1 MAKRWLLSAVSV
13 ALIGSGA
20 YFYQQS
26 SSQPQTFPTL
36 TVVKGTIEKQA
47 VAVGSIVPA
56 HSVSIKSQIDGIVGE
71 IYAQVGEKVEQ
82 GQPLIKVRPNP
93 TPQALTDASTEL
105 MRSEA
110 DLESAKQ
117 KLANLESLVKQEI
130 IPRNYDEYVTA
141 RSVVKSAQANV
152 LQKRQ
157 NLELIRS
164 GEASIGDARLTSTI
178 YAPID
183 GTVLNRKVEVGE
195 PIISTQSSQAA
206 TEMMSVADMNSLIF
220 KGSVSE
226 HDAAQLSPGMSV
238 LLTVAPYPDLE
249 TEGVLT
255 KVAIQ
260 SENLNATQTS
270 SSAKSFDNGFG
281 VGFDNGFGV
290 EVGQL
295 TIPEGVLLR
304 SGFSST
310 AHITLQKSQDVL
322 TLPERVLAFD
332 GESPSVLIPDDSEQ
346 GFHRQPIKLGLS
358 NGINVEVLE
367 GVVLEQEI
375 IDNSMMGVGHG

>member
-1 MAKRWLLSAVSV
+1 MTKRWLVSAVSI
-13 ALIGSGA
+13 ALLGGGT
-20 YFYQQS
+20 YFYLQS
-26 SSQPQTFPTL
+26 AAQPELLPTL
-36 TVVKGTIEKQA
+36 IVEKGTIEKQA
-47 VAVGSIVPA
+47 VAVGKIVPA

-71 IYAQVGEKVEQ
+71 IYAKVGEKVKQ

-93 TPQALTDASTEL
+93 TPQALTDASAEL

-117 KLANLESLVKQEI
+117 KLSNLESLIKQDI
-130 IPRNYDEYVTA
+130 IPSNYDEYVSA
-141 RSVVKSAQANV
+141 RSAVKSAQADV

-183 GTVLNRKVEVGE
+183 GTVLNQKVEVGE

-206 TEMMSVADMNSLIF
+206 TEMMSLADMNSLIF

-226 HDAAQLSPGMSV
+226 HDAAQLSPGTPVM
-238 LLTVAPYPDLE
+238 LTVAPYPDVAIS
-249 TEGVLT
+249 GVLT

-260 SENLNATQTS
+260 SENLNSPEGNA
-270 SSAKSFDNGFG
+270 SAKSFDNGFE
-281 VGFDNGFGV
+281 V
-290 EVGQL
+290 EVGEL
-295 TIPEGVLLR
+295 KIPQDVLLR

-310 AHITLQKSQDVL
+310 AQIILKKSENVL
-322 TLPERVLAFD
+322 TLPERALQFD
-332 GESPSVLIPDDSEQ
+332 GDAPNVLIPDSSEQ
-346 GFHRQPIKLGLS
+346 GFHKQPVKLGLS
-358 NGINVEVLE
+358 DGINVEVLD
-367 GVVLEQEI
+367 GVELDEEV
-375 IDNSMMGVGHG
+375 IDNSMMGAAHG

>member
-1 MAKRWLLSAVSV
+1 MTKRWLVSAVSV
-13 ALIGSGA
+13 ALLGGGA
-20 YFYQQS
+20 YFYLQS
-26 SSQPQTFPTL
+26 SAEPDAFPTL
-36 TVVKGTIEKQA
+36 VVTTGTIEKQA
-47 VAVGSIVPA
+47 VAVGKIVPA

-71 IYAQVGEKVEQ
+71 IYAKVGEKVTQ

-93 TPQALTDASTEL
+93 TPQALTDASAAL

-110 DLESAKQ
+110 DFESAKQ
-117 KLANLESLVKQEI
+117 KLTNLESLVKQNI
-130 IPRNYDEYVTA
+130 IPKNYDEYVSA
-141 RSVVKSAQANV
+141 RSTVKSAQADV

-183 GTVLNRKVEVGE
+183 GTVLNQKVEVGE

-206 TEMMSVADMNSLIF
+206 TEMMSLADMNNLIF

-226 HDAAQLSPGMSV
+226 HDAAQLSPGMPV
-238 LLTVAPYPDLE
+238 LLTVAPYPDVAIS
-249 TEGVLT
+249 GVLT

-260 SENLNATQTS
+260 SENLNSPEGNA
-270 SSAKSFDNGFG
+270 SAKSFDNGFE
-281 VGFDNGFGV
+281 V

-295 TIPEGVLLR
+295 NIPSEVLLR

-310 AHITLQKSQDVL
+310 AKITLKKSENVL
-322 TLPERVLAFD
+322 TLPERALQFEGDA
-332 GESPSVLIPDDSEQ
+332 PHVLIPDSSEQ
-346 GFHRQPIKLGLS
+346 VFHAQPVQLGLS
-358 NGINVEVLE
+358 DGINVEVLD
-367 GVVLEQEI
+367 GVTLDEEI
-375 IDNSMMGVGHG
+375 IDNSMMMGGTHG

>member
-1 MAKRWLLSAVSV
+1 MTKRWLVSAVSI
-13 ALIGSGA
+13 ALLGGA
-20 YFYQQS
+20 TYFYLQS
-26 SSQPQTFPTL
+26 AAQPELLPTL
-36 TVVKGTIEKQA
+36 IVEKGTIEKQA
-47 VAVGSIVPA
+47 VAVGKIVPA

-71 IYAQVGEKVEQ
+71 IYAKVGEKVKQ

-93 TPQALTDASTEL
+93 TPQALTDASAEL

-117 KLANLESLVKQEI
+117 KLSNLESLVKQDI
-130 IPRNYDEYVTA
+130 IPSNYDEYVSA
-141 RSVVKSAQANV
+141 RSAVKSAQADV

-183 GTVLNRKVEVGE
+183 GTVLNQKVEVGE

-206 TEMMSVADMNSLIF
+206 TEMMSLADMNSLIF

-226 HDAAQLSPGMSV
+226 HDAAQLSLGMPV
-238 LLTVAPYPDLE
+238 MLTVAPYPDVAIS
-249 TEGVLT
+249 GVLT

-260 SENLNATQTS
+260 SENLNSPEGNA
-270 SSAKSFDNGFG
+270 SAKSFDNGFE
-281 VGFDNGFGV
+281 V
-290 EVGQL
+290 EVGEL
-295 TIPEGVLLR
+295 KIPQDVLLR

-310 AHITLQKSQDVL
+310 AQIILKKSENVL
-322 TLPERVLAFD
+322 TLPERALQFD
-332 GESPSVLIPDDSEQ
+332 GDAPNVLIPDSSEQ
-346 GFHRQPIKLGLS
+346 GFHKQPVKLGLS
-358 NGINVEVLE
+358 DGINVEVLD
-367 GVVLEQEI
+367 GVELDEKV
-375 IDNSMMGVGHG
+375 IDNSMMGAAHG

>member
-1 MAKRWLLSAVSV
+1 MTKRWLVSAVSI
-13 ALIGSGA
+13 ALLGGGT
-20 YFYQQS
+20 YFYLQS
-26 SSQPQTFPTL
+26 AAQPELLPTL
-36 TVVKGTIEKQA
+36 IVEKGTIEKQA
-47 VAVGSIVPA
+47 VAVGKIVPA

-71 IYAQVGEKVEQ
+71 IYAKVGEKVRQ

-93 TPQALTDASTEL
+93 TPQALTDASAEL

-117 KLANLESLVKQEI
+117 KLSNLESLVKQDI
-130 IPRNYDEYVTA
+130 IPSNYDEYVSA
-141 RSVVKSAQANV
+141 RSAVKSAQADV

-183 GTVLNRKVEVGE
+183 GTVLNQKVEVGE

-206 TEMMSVADMNSLIF
+206 TEMMSLADMNSLIF

-226 HDAAQLSPGMSV
+226 HDAALLSPGMPV
-238 LLTVAPYPDLE
+238 MLTVAPYPDVAIS
-249 TEGVLT
+249 GVLT

-260 SENLNATQTS
+260 SENLNSPEGNA
-270 SSAKSFDNGFG
+270 SAKSFDNGFE
-281 VGFDNGFGV
+281 V
-290 EVGQL
+290 EVGEL
-295 TIPEGVLLR
+295 KIPQDVLLR

-310 AHITLQKSQDVL
+310 AQIILKKSENVL
-322 TLPERVLAFD
+322 TLPERALQFD
-332 GESPSVLIPDDSEQ
+332 GDAPNVLIPDSSEQ
-346 GFHRQPIKLGLS
+346 GFHKQPVKLGLS
-358 NGINVEVLE
+358 DGINVEVLD
-367 GVVLEQEI
+367 GVELDEEV
-375 IDNSMMGVGHG
+375 IDNSMMGAAHG

>member
-1 MAKRWLLSAVSV
+1 MTKRWLVSAVSI
-13 ALIGSGA
+13 ALLGGGT
-20 YFYQQS
+20 YFYLQS
-26 SSQPQTFPTL
+26 AAQPELLPTL
-36 TVVKGTIEKQA
+36 IVEKGTIEKQA
-47 VAVGSIVPA
+47 VAVGKIVPA

-71 IYAQVGEKVEQ
+71 IYAKVGEKVKQ

-93 TPQALTDASTEL
+93 TPQALTDASAEL

-117 KLANLESLVKQEI
+117 KLSNLESLVKQDI
-130 IPRNYDEYVTA
+130 IPSNYDEYVSA
-141 RSVVKSAQANV
+141 RSAVKSAQADV

-183 GTVLNRKVEVGE
+183 GTVLNQKVEVGE

-206 TEMMSVADMNSLIF
+206 TEMMSLADMNSLIF

-226 HDAAQLSPGMSV
+226 HDAVQLSPGMPV
-238 LLTVAPYPDLE
+238 MLTVAPYPDVAIS
-249 TEGVLT
+249 GVLT

-260 SENLNATQTS
+260 SENLNSPEGNA
-270 SSAKSFDNGFG
+270 SAKSFDNGFE
-281 VGFDNGFGV
+281 V
-290 EVGQL
+290 EVGEL
-295 TIPEGVLLR
+295 KIPQDVLLR

-310 AHITLQKSQDVL
+310 AQIILKKSENVL
-322 TLPERVLAFD
+322 TLPERALQFD
-332 GESPSVLIPDDSEQ
+332 GDAPNVLIPDSSEQ
-346 GFHRQPIKLGLS
+346 GFHKQPVKLGLS
-358 NGINVEVLE
+358 DGINVEVLD
-367 GVVLEQEI
+367 GVELDEEV
-375 IDNSMMGVGHG
+375 IDNSMMGAAHG

>member
-1 MAKRWLLSAVSV
+1 MTKRWLVSAVSI
-13 ALIGSGA
+13 ALLGGGT
-20 YFYQQS
+20 YFYLQS
-26 SSQPQTFPTL
+26 AAQPELLPTL
-36 TVVKGTIEKQA
+36 IVEKGTIEKQA
-47 VAVGSIVPA
+47 VAVGKIVPA

-71 IYAQVGEKVEQ
+71 VYAKVGEKVKQ

-93 TPQALTDASTEL
+93 TPQALTDASAEL

-117 KLANLESLVKQEI
+117 KLSNLESLVKQDI
-130 IPRNYDEYVTA
+130 IPSNYDEYVSA
-141 RSVVKSAQANV
+141 RSAVKSAQADV

-183 GTVLNRKVEVGE
+183 GTVLNQKVEVGE

-206 TEMMSVADMNSLIF
+206 TEMMSLADMNSLIF

-226 HDAAQLSPGMSV
+226 HDAAQLSPGRPVM
-238 LLTVAPYPDLE
+238 LTVAPYPDVAIS
-249 TEGVLT
+249 GVLT

-260 SENLNATQTS
+260 SENLNSPEGNA
-270 SSAKSFDNGFG
+270 SAKSFDNGFE
-281 VGFDNGFGV
+281 V
-290 EVGQL
+290 EVGEL
-295 TIPEGVLLR
+295 KIPQDVLLR

-310 AHITLQKSQDVL
+310 AQIILKKSENVL
-322 TLPERVLAFD
+322 TLPERALQFD
-332 GESPSVLIPDDSEQ
+332 GDAPNVLIPDSSEQ
-346 GFHRQPIKLGLS
+346 GFHKQPVKLGLS
-358 NGINVEVLE
+358 DGINVEVLD
-367 GVVLEQEI
+367 GVELDEEV
-375 IDNSMMGVGHG
+375 IDNSMMGAAHG